1 MQVGAEQRKVLNRML
16 DAGPGRFEGGLTA
29 RKYQGI
35 TGATKITASRHIADL
50 VAKGLL
56 VRAEG
61 AGGRST
67 RYDLNI
73 PGWEWQPP
81 RWTDQS

>member
-1 MQVGAEQRKVLNRML
+1 MIDEALARARFWSDHRDVQVSAEQRKVLNRML
-16 DAGPGRFEGGLTA
+16 DAGPGRFE
-29 RKYQGI
+29 
-35 TGATKITASRHIADL
+35 
-50 VAKGLL
+50 GLL